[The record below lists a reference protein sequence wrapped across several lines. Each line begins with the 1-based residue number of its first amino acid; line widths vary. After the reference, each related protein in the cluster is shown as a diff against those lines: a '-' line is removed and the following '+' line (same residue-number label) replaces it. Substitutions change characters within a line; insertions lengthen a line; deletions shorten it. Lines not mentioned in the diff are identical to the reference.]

1 MTKFSYIDSE
11 LEMRRSRNLLRRL
24 RAIKPVSGV
33 EVEVNG
39 HRMVNFC
46 SNDYMGLAG
55 HPLLRQRASEFMER
69 YGAGSTSSRLVCGT
83 YDCFDHVENKICAL
97 KDTES
102 ALILNSGFQTNSSL
116 LPALADQDT
125 LILSDWLNHNSIIQG
140 CLLARCRVERYKH
153 NDLDHLKHLLK
164 ANQNSGVSRMVVV
177 TESVF
182 SMDGDQSDIDTLV
195 ELAENYQAILII
207 DEAHATGVLG
217 KNGMGLT
224 CGKKVDIVMGTFGKA
239 CGSFGAYVSCEK
251 RVRDYLVN
259 SCSGFIYT
267 TALPPSVIGSID
279 AALELIPA
287 MDKERQR
294 LHKNADHLRSSLQGL
309 GFSTGDSTTQIIP
322 VIIGSEKET
331 IAVSIF
337 LEENGVLAMPIRP
350 PTVGKG
356 ESRLRLSLSARHTQD
371 HLDQLIELF
380 IKWTK

>member
-11 LEMRRSRNLLRRL
+11 LEGRRSRNLLRRL
-24 RAIKPVSGV
+24 RAIKPVSSV

-46 SNDYMGLAG
+46 SNVYMGLAC

-69 YGAGSTSSRLVCGT
+69 YGAGSTASRLVCGT

-97 KDTES
+97 KGTES

>member
-11 LEMRRSRNLLRRL
+11 LEGRRSRNLLRRL

-46 SNDYMGLAG
+46 SNDYLGLAG

-69 YGAGSTSSRLVCGT
+69 YGAGSTASRLVCGT

-97 KDTES
+97 KGTES

-164 ANQNSGVSRMVVV
+164 VNQNSGVSRMVVV

-251 RVRDYLVN
+251 RVREYLVN